1 MISETITTDN
11 SVNQQLVRETLGNL
25 TRQQM
30 IELVQ
35 QNGIVGAGGAG
46 FPTYVKLDSNIEILL
61 VNAAEC
67 EPLLKVDQ
75 QLIEYYAAEMIRGLL
90 YGMAMTNAKKGII
103 AIKEKY
109 ALAINALEPL
119 LPHNIDI
126 FLLPDI
132 YPAGDEV
139 ITIWLATGRQV
150 AAGALPSS
158 VGVLVNNVQTLISVS
173 RALEKQS
180 PVTHRTLTVN
190 GAVASPITF
199 EAPIGITLREA
210 LALAGGPTIEHPAF
224 IVGGPMMGK
233 VIDDL
238 SQPITKT
245 TGGLLVLP
253 HDHILIRRQ
262 NTSLSS
268 ILNMARNVCEQCKM
282 CTELCPRHL
291 IGHELSPSEIVKA
304 VCYQNV
310 SQPSILT
317 SALTCSECGVCE
329 AYACPVDISPMR
341 VNRELKKQY
350 REKGIRYSGE
360 LRPVDPI
367 INHRFVPIKRLVTRL
382 GLERFNHAAP
392 FKRLDWYPSKV
403 TIPLQQH
410 IGAPAVPISKVGDL
424 VSEGQCIAAP
434 APDALSVAIHSSI
447 TGTVE
452 SVSATHITVRR

>member
-1 MISETITTDN
+1 
-11 SVNQQLVRETLGNL
+11 
-25 TRQQM
+25 M
-30 IELVQ
+30 IESVQ
-35 QNGIVGAGGAG
+35 NNGIVGAGGAG
-46 FPTYVKLDSNIEILL
+46 FPTYVKLSSEVEILL

-75 QLIEYYAAEMIRGLL
+75 QLIEHYAAEMVRGLR
-90 YGMAMTNAKKGII
+90 YGMAMTNAQKGII
-103 AIKEKY
+103 AIKDKY
-109 ALAINALEPL
+109 TPAIKALREL
-119 LPHNIDI
+119 LPKNIEI

-173 RALEKQS
+173 KALEKQQ

-199 EAPIGITLREA
+199 EAPIGMNLKQA
-210 LALAGGPTIEHPAF
+210 LSLAGGATIERPAF

-233 VIDDL
+233 VVEDL

-262 NTSLSS
+262 NTPLSS
-268 ILNMARNVCEQCKM
+268 ILSMARNVCEQCQM

-291 IGHELSPSEIVKA
+291 VGHELSPSEIVKA

-310 SQPSILT
+310 SRPSVLT
-317 SALTCSECGVCE
+317 SALTCSECGICE

-341 VNRELKKQY
+341 INRELKKQY
-350 REKGIRYSGE
+350 REKGLRYSGD

-382 GLERFNHAAP
+382 GLDRFNKAAP
-392 FKRLDWYPSKV
+392 FKKLEWRPSKV

-410 IGAPAVPISKVGDL
+410 IGAPAVAITEVGDD
-424 VSEGQCIAAP
+424 VTEGQCIATA
-434 APDALSVAIHSSI
+434 APDALSVSIHSSI
-447 TGTVE
+447 NGTVE
-452 SVSATHITVRR
+452 SVSASHITVSC